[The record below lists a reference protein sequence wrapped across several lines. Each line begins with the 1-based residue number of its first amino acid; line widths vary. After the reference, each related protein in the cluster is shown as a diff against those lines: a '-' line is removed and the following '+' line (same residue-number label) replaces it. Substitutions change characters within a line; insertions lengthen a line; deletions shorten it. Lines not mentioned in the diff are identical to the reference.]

1 VHKHGKEERDMNNF
15 KTKLLALVLVLAT
28 ALGSAPLAVQAAVSA
43 PTDVTYYLT
52 SKDGGSYETIYIDGL
67 SKSSKVSK
75 IKSSDKSV
83 VTLDSYQKSS
93 YTGSSTTT
101 YLNSESEGYSNSYK
115 DYSAYIG
122 FILNKAGTTDI
133 TYTIG
138 KKSYTTTITVKDY
151 TNPLKTVEIS
161 GLKNG
166 KSSNLKGLVD
176 SSSTASAL
184 NLKSDQK
191 NAKIKLAAKKGWKIV
206 SAELHDN
213 DTSTSVQMFNYAG
226 GLSSVTLLSGTLKK
240 DESYQLYIYLY
251 HEEDGGSMYI
261 TYTIN

>member
-1 VHKHGKEERDMNNF
+1 MKNF

-28 ALGSAPLAVQAAVSA
+28 ALSSAPLAVQAAVSA
-43 PTDVTYYLT
+43 PTDATYYLT
-52 SKDGGSYETIYIDGL
+52 SKDGGFYESIYIDGL
-67 SKSSKVSK
+67 SKSSKVTK

-93 YTGSSTTT
+93 YSGSSTTT
-101 YLNSESEGYSNSYK
+101 YLNSDSEGYSNSYK
-115 DYSAYIG
+115 DYSANIG
-122 FILNKAGTTDI
+122 FILNKAGTSDI

-176 SSSTASAL
+176 SSASASAL

-191 NAKIKLAAKKGWKIV
+191 EAKVKLAAKKGWKIV
-206 SAELHDN
+206 SAELYDN
-213 DTSTSVQMFNYAG
+213 DTNTSAQVFNYAG
-226 GLSSVTLLSGTLKK
+226 GLSSVTLRPGTLKK
-240 DESYQLYIYLY
+240 DGNYQLYIYLY
-251 HEEDGGSMYI
+251 HEEDGGSLNI

>member
-1 VHKHGKEERDMNNF
+1 MKKF

-28 ALGSAPLAVQAAVSA
+28 ALSSAPLAVQAAVNA
-43 PTDVTYYLT
+43 PTDATYYLT
-52 SKDGGSYETIYIDGL
+52 SKDGGSYESIFINGL
-67 SKSSKVSK
+67 SKSSEISK

-83 VTLDSYQKSS
+83 VTLDSYQKYS
-93 YTGSSTTT
+93 YTDSSTTT
-101 YLNSESEGYSNSYK
+101 YLNSESEGYSNSETGYT
-115 DYSAYIG
+115 AYIG

-138 KKSYTTTITVKDY
+138 KKNYTTTITVKDY

-184 NLKSDQK
+184 KLKSDQK
-191 NAKIKLAAKKGWKIV
+191 NTKIKLAAKKGWKIV

-226 GLSSVTLLSGTLKK
+226 GLSSGTLLAGTLKK

-251 HEEDGGSMYI
+251 HEEDGGSMNI